1 MTDIN
6 RQIALGTS
14 QLANPLGDNSS
25 KVDSKNGIKMDDF
38 LKILA
43 ASMSNPSLSGGEGGG
58 ENGTDYISQL
68 VQFTTLEQ
76 LQELGSNLEYTM
88 MMTQQQQAI
97 SMVGKTATM
106 YENGEKITGTIEKV
120 KFSSGFATLV
130 VNGKDYLMSQ
140 MIEVGE

>member
-1 MTDIN
+1 MGNTAGFSTE
-6 RQIALGTS
+6 RQ
-14 QLANPLGDNSS
+14 D
-25 KVDSKNGIKMDDF
+25 KKNGIKMDDF

-43 ASMSNPSLSGGEGGG
+43 ASMSNPSLSGSEGGG
-58 ENGTDYISQL
+58 NSGTDYISQL

-97 SMVGKTATM
+97 SMVGKKATM
-106 YENGEKITGTIEKV
+106 FDNGKNITGTIEKV

-130 VNGKDYLMSQ
+130 VDGKDYLMSQ

>member
-6 RQIALGTS
+6 RQMALGTS
-14 QLANPLGDNSS
+14 QLANPSSYSSS
-25 KVDSKNGIKMDDF
+25 KADSKNGIKMDDF

-43 ASMSNPSLSGGEGGG
+43 ASMSNPSLSGSEGGG
-58 ENGTDYISQL
+58 SNGTDYICQL

-106 YENGEKITGTIEKV
+106 YENGEKITGPIEKV

-130 VNGKDYLMSQ
+130 INGKDYLMSQ

>member
-1 MTDIN
+1 MTDIKQQLPVGT
-6 RQIALGTS
+6 RQMGNTAGFSTER
-14 QLANPLGDNSS
+14 QD
-25 KVDSKNGIKMDDF
+25 KKNGIKMDDF

-43 ASMSNPSLSGGEGGG
+43 ASMSNPSLSGSEGGG
-58 ENGTDYISQL
+58 NSGTDYISQL

-97 SMVGKTATM
+97 SMVGKKATM
-106 YENGEKITGTIEKV
+106 FDNGKNITGTIEKV

-130 VNGKDYLMSQ
+130 VDGKDYLMSQ

>member
-6 RQIALGTS
+6 RQMALGTS
-14 QLANPLGDNSS
+14 QLTNPSSYSSS
-25 KVDSKNGIKMDDF
+25 KADSKNGIKMDDF

-43 ASMSNPSLSGGEGGG
+43 ASMSNPSLSGSEGGG
-58 ENGTDYISQL
+58 GNGTDYISQL

-97 SMVGKTATM
+97 SMVGKQLQCTKM
-106 YENGEKITGTIEKV
+106 EKK
-120 KFSSGFATLV
+120 
-130 VNGKDYLMSQ
+130 
-140 MIEVGE
+140 

>member
-1 MTDIN
+1 MTDIK
-6 RQIALGTS
+6 QQLPIGSKQMS
-14 QLANPLGDNSS
+14 QNVGFSS
-25 KVDSKNGIKMDDF
+25 GNQEKKNGIKMDDF

-43 ASMSNPSLSGGEGGG
+43 ASMSNPSLSGSEGGG
-58 ENGTDYISQL
+58 NSGTDYISQL

-106 YENGEKITGTIEKV
+106 FDNGKNITGTIEKV

-130 VNGKDYLMSQ
+130 VDGKDYLMSQ